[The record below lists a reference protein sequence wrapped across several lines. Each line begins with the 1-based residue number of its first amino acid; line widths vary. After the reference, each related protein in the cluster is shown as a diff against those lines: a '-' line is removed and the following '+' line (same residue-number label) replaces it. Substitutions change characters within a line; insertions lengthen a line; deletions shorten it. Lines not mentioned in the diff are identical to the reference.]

1 MKRKTG
7 SRSRRQSKSFAHSIY
22 NIEGWGI
29 GYFDIDAEG
38 FMIASPLK
46 EAGQSIRI
54 YDIVQEALE
63 EGLRPPLQI
72 RFQDLLR
79 HRVFSLNE
87 AFIAAAGQ
95 FGYKGRYSGVFPV
108 KVNQLREV
116 VEEIIDAGEVYN
128 FGLEAGSKPELLA
141 ALSMHTNYNSLIIC
155 NGYKDEYFIRHAL
168 HGRRLGKKVVLVA
181 EKMGEIHKIIEMA
194 SAMEVEP
201 LIGMRIRLNAK
212 ASGQWGASGGSSA
225 KFGLTTTE
233 IIEAVNL
240 LRESG
245 FDSSFKVLH
254 FHIGSQIPEI
264 RDISRAVREGA
275 RYYAKL
281 HQYGCQVEFLDV
293 GGGLG
298 VDYDG
303 SASVFSSSTNYSLQ
317 EYANAIVSSVMD
329 VCDEEKVP
337 HPDIISES
345 GRALVAHHSML
356 VVDALGTIE
365 KLNAPAPKIDQQ
377 SHKLVRRMQDIEKR
391 LNRDTLTECY
401 HDLLSIQERA
411 QSMFLLGLFDLES
424 KAAVETLFWKIA
436 AAIVEQYQQEPY
448 IPEEITEMRT
458 VLAEQYI
465 CNFSVFQSLPDYWAL
480 GQLFPIVPIHRL
492 TEEPT
497 HEATIVDITCDSDGK
512 VTKFIDL
519 KDVKESLPLHTL
531 TDESYFIGMFMTGA
545 YQDVMGDLHNLFGR
559 INEVHVYLDP
569 DEEQGWY
576 IEEKIKGSSILEVLE
591 MNQYDQKQ
599 LVKDMKKQVDKAIK
613 ADVIKP
619 SAGIKLLNAYEKALK
634 DYTYMS
640 TVKKI

>member
-1 MKRKTG
+1 MKRNTKPVNADNG
-7 SRSRRQSKSFAHSIY
+7 KSLARSLY

-29 GYFDIDAEG
+29 GYFDIDPDG
-38 FMIASPLK
+38 FMTVSPSQEAS
-46 EAGQSIRI
+46 QRIRI
-54 YDIVQEALE
+54 FDVVQEALE

-79 HRVFSLNE
+79 HRVYSLNE
-87 AFIAAAGQ
+87 AFAAAIGH
-95 FGYKGRYSGVFPV
+95 FGFKGKYTGVFPV

-116 VEEIIDAGEVYN
+116 VEEIIDAGEPYN

-141 ALSMHTNYNSLIIC
+141 ALSMHTNYESLIIC
-155 NGYKDEYFIRHAL
+155 NGYKDEHFVRHAL

-181 EKMGEIHKIIEMA
+181 EKMGEIRKIIGLA
-194 SAMEVEP
+194 TAMEVEP
-201 LIGMRIRLNAK
+201 MIGMRVRLNAK
-212 ASGQWGASGGSSA
+212 ASGQWGSSGGSSA
-225 KFGLTTTE
+225 KFGLTTAE
-233 IIEAVNL
+233 IIEAVHL

-245 FDSSFKVLH
+245 FESSFKVLH
-254 FHIGSQIPEI
+254 FHIGSQIPDI
-264 RDISRAVREGA
+264 RDINRAVREGA

-281 HQYGCQVEFLDV
+281 YHFGCQVEHLDV

-303 SASVFSSSTNYSLQ
+303 SATVFSSSINYSLQ
-317 EYANAIVSSVMD
+317 EYANDIVASIMD

-337 HPDIISES
+337 HPNIISES
-345 GRALVAHHSML
+345 GRALVAHHSMI

-365 KLNAPAPKIDQQ
+365 KLNVRTPQVDRK
-377 SHKLVRRMQDIEKR
+377 SHKLVRRMLEIEKR
-391 LNRDTLTECY
+391 LSRDTLTGSY

-424 KAAVETLFWKIA
+424 KAAVETMFWKIA
-436 AAIVEQYQQEPY
+436 AAIVDKYEQEPY
-448 IPEEITEMRT
+448 IPEEIIELRT
-458 VLAEQYI
+458 KLAEQYI

-492 TEEPT
+492 DEVPT
-497 HEATIVDITCDSDGK
+497 HNATIVDITCDSDGK

-531 TDESYFIGMFMTGA
+531 SDAPYYIGMFMTGA

-591 MNQYDQKQ
+591 MNQYDRKQ
-599 LVKDMKKQVDKAIK
+599 LVKDMKRQVDRAIK

-619 SAGIKLLNAYEKALK
+619 SAGIKLLNAFEKGLK

-640 TVKKI
+640 VEKKI